1 MKKFGK
7 IKYWFVFLASLLVIE
22 PRLFAVET
30 NSETQG
36 LKNKENY
43 IVGGPPAKSLW
54 AFGIDSLFYRL
65 QSPEEHQIHG
75 PGARVKA
82 GLNYFFNDS
91 FFLQNEIQIFTG
103 PWGKVRNE
111 TFKADFTGYGFAC
124 NFVFPLLGEPIRSGQ
139 NSLSGIISANYSD
152 LSAKSLGRNLKTSDN
167 PDSRENVLLERE
179 YSLKV
184 QSLFLE
190 AATQWIFFKTPRP
203 SGNTSE
209 LLETRLEGHAI
220 RLGVGVPVLSKYH
233 AKAAKVEDTA
243 NSTQEL
249 KESTTKGRMTGF
261 YMILGGEVWIGS

>member
-1 MKKFGK
+1 MIKKL
-7 IKYWFVFLASLLVIE
+7 FVFWVGLILNAPS
-22 PRLFAVET
+22 LFAVET
-30 NSETQG
+30 NPETPG

-43 IVGGPPAKSLW
+43 IVGGPPDKSLW
-54 AFGIDSLFYRL
+54 SFGIDSLFYNL
-65 QSPEEHQIHG
+65 HSPEEHQIRG
-75 PGARVKA
+75 LGARVKA
-82 GLNYFFNDS
+82 GLNYFFNES
-91 FFLQNEIQIFTG
+91 LFLQNEIQIFTG
-103 PWGKVRNE
+103 PWGKMRND
-111 TFKADFTGYGFAC
+111 TFQGDVSGYGFAC
-124 NFVFPLLGEPIRSGQ
+124 DFVFPLLGEPIRSGQ
-139 NSLSGIISANYSD
+139 SSLSGIITANYSD
-152 LSAKSLGRNLKTSDN
+152 LSAKSLGRNLKTSSD

-190 AATQWIFFKTPRP
+190 ATTQWIFFKAPRP

-220 RLGVGVPVLSKYH
+220 RLGVGVPVLSKYQ
-233 AKAAKVEDTA
+233 AKAIKVEDSA